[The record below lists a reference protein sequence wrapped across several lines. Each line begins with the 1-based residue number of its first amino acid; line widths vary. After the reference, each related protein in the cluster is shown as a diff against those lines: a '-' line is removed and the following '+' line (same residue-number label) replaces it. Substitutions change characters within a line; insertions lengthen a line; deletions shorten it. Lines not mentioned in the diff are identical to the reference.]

1 MLHQARGNPHRKR
14 SYNNNNGQD
23 SIIILLFPKTISS
36 ILLIVLLISTLSA
49 LYVGIGGHRHRT
61 KQYHNA
67 AIKLDAVSLK
77 VLSSSTI
84 DDGKRN
90 ENIIISSPKNE
101 TSKRNY
107 GSLPTIHSFKDLTSS
122 ELHPKA
128 GPNRHIVT
136 PPSDEGHPVTLVTCS
151 TTAGYLHVSCYICSI
166 CCLIYIDEYL
176 LYKYLTS
183 IIFYRF

>member
-1 MLHQARGNPHRKR
+1 MIHQARGNPHRKR
-14 SYNNNNGQD
+14 TYSNNNGHD
-23 SIIILLFPKTISS
+23 SIIILFFPKTISS
-36 ILLIVLLISTLSA
+36 FLLLVLLISTLLA
-49 LYVGIGGHRHRT
+49 LYVGIGGHMHRT
-61 KQYHNA
+61 KQYNA

-166 CCLIYIDEYL
+166 FCLIYIDEYL

>member
-1 MLHQARGNPHRKR
+1 MLHQARGNHHRKR
-14 SYNNNNGQD
+14 SYNNNNNGHD
-23 SIIILLFPKTISS
+23 SIIILFFPKTISS
-36 ILLIVLLISTLSA
+36 LLLIVLLISTLSA
-49 LYVGIGGHRHRT
+49 LYVGIGGHKHRT
-61 KQYHNA
+61 KQYHDA

-77 VLSSSTI
+77 VLSSSTM

-90 ENIIISSPKNE
+90 EHIIISSPKNSE

-107 GSLPTIHSFKDLTSS
+107 GSLPTIHSVKDLTSS

-151 TTAGYLHVSCYICSI
+151 TTAGYLHVGCYI
-166 CCLIYIDEYL
+166 L
-176 LYKYLTS
+176 LFDLY
-183 IIFYRF
+183 